1 MSGLPPVLTVS
12 DVLARYQLRDRRAA
26 RKVIDEAGGFH
37 VAGRLVVRVDD
48 LDAHERAL
56 AAARRAPREATTPTG
71 ALRRGRE
78 VPAARKTPR
87 EPLAAGWWRE
97 QGEVG

>member
-1 MSGLPPVLTVS
+1 MSGLPPVLTVA
-12 DVLARYQLRDRRAA
+12 DVLTRYQLRDRRAA
-26 RKVIDEAGGFH
+26 RKLIDEAGGFY

-56 AAARRAPREATTPTG
+56 AAARRAPREATTTTRGP
-71 ALRRGRE
+71 RRDRE
-78 VPAARKTPR
+78 APAARKMPR

-97 QGEVG
+97 QGEEG